1 MNRHDLPYYENILCI
16 RMSFIEPFCTEW
28 EAVTVNHLIE
38 LKRCLVEEWLNFQR
52 AIIEDI
58 RCGFSATYCVRSIY
72 QTLKKFSRWFFSL
85 KDTIGLALGHT
96 AKVVVDKAAIAKEI
110 ANVIEILWIPFIWER
125 YEEIKKEAER
135 LPETLTSLEY
145 RQKRMLSLEEENRDK
160 ALRTLYSLII
170 GSSIDEKS
178 KKSDIMRDILNG
190 MKGKVVATYIQAA
203 LELNWLS
210 DVPEFSIM
218 KMFWGIEGSQG
229 AISKMFSTIGGSLI
243 KEENLQ
249 NAKENLRLKLSK

>member
-1 MNRHDLPYYENILCI
+1 
-16 RMSFIEPFCTEW
+16 MSFIEPFCTEW

-85 KDTIGLALGHT
+85 KDTIGMALRHT
-96 AKVVVDKAAIAKEI
+96 AKIVVDKAAIAKEI

-125 YEEIKKEAER
+125 YEDIKKEAEK

-145 RQKRMLSLEEENRDK
+145 RQKKMLSLEEENRDK

-170 GSSIDEKS
+170 GSSIDEKRR
-178 KKSDIMRDILNG
+178 KSDIMRDILNG

-229 AISKMFSTIGGSLI
+229 AISKMFSTVGGSLI
-243 KEENLQ
+243 KKENLQ
-249 NAKENLRLKLSK
+249 NAKEDLRLKLSK

>member
-1 MNRHDLPYYENILCI
+1 M
-16 RMSFIEPFCTEW
+16 
-28 EAVTVNHLIE
+28 
-38 LKRCLVEEWLNFQR
+38 
-52 AIIEDI
+52 
-58 RCGFSATYCVRSIY
+58 
-72 QTLKKFSRWFFSL
+72 
-85 KDTIGLALGHT
+85 
-96 AKVVVDKAAIAKEI
+96 
-110 ANVIEILWIPFIWER
+110 
-125 YEEIKKEAER
+125 
-135 LPETLTSLEY
+135 PETLTSLEY

-170 GSSIDEKS
+170 GSSIDEKRR
-178 KKSDIMRDILNG
+178 KSDIMRDILNG

-203 LELNWLS
+203 IELNWLS

-243 KEENLQ
+243 KEENSQ

>member
-1 MNRHDLPYYENILCI
+1 M
-16 RMSFIEPFCTEW
+16 
-28 EAVTVNHLIE
+28 
-38 LKRCLVEEWLNFQR
+38 
-52 AIIEDI
+52 
-58 RCGFSATYCVRSIY
+58 
-72 QTLKKFSRWFFSL
+72 
-85 KDTIGLALGHT
+85 ALGHT

-160 ALRTLYSLII
+160 ALRSLYSLII
-170 GSSIDEKS
+170 GSSIDEKRR
-178 KKSDIMRDILNG
+178 KSDIMRDILNG
-190 MKGKVVATYIQAA
+190 MKGKTVATYIQAA
-203 LELNWLS
+203 IELNWLS

>member
-1 MNRHDLPYYENILCI
+1 
-16 RMSFIEPFCTEW
+16 MSFIEPFCTDW
-28 EAVTVNHLIE
+28 EAVTVKHLIE
-38 LKRCLVEEWLNFQR
+38 LKRCLIEEWLNFQR

-72 QTLKKFSRWFFSL
+72 QTLKKFSRWFFSI
-85 KDTIGLALGHT
+85 KDTICMALAHT
-96 AKVVVDKAAIAKEI
+96 AKVVVDKASIAKEI

-145 RQKRMLSLEEENRDK
+145 RQKRMLCLEEENRDK

-170 GSSIDEKS
+170 GSSIDEKRR
-178 KKSDIMRDILNG
+178 KSDIMRDILNG

-229 AISKMFSTIGGSLI
+229 AISKMFSTVGGSLI

>member
-1 MNRHDLPYYENILCI
+1 MNRHDLPYYENILCV
-16 RMSFIEPFCTEW
+16 RMSFIEPFCTDW

-38 LKRCLVEEWLNFQR
+38 LKKCLAEEWLNFQR
-52 AIIEDI
+52 AIIDDI
-58 RCGFSATYCVRSIY
+58 RCGFCAAYCVRSIY
-72 QTLKKFSRWFFSL
+72 HTLKKFSRWFFNL
-85 KDTIGLALGHT
+85 KDTIGNALVHT
-96 AKVVVDKAAIAKEI
+96 RKVIVEKAKIAKEI

-125 YEEIKKEAER
+125 YEGLKTEAER

-160 ALRTLYSLII
+160 ALRTLYSLIV
-170 GSSIDEKS
+170 GSSIDDKS
-178 KKSDIMRDILNG
+178 RKSGIMRDILNG
-190 MKGKVVATYIQAA
+190 MKGKTVATYIQAA

-229 AISKMFSTIGGSLI
+229 AISKMFSTVGGSLI

-249 NAKENLRLKLSK
+249 NAKENLLLKLSK

>member
-1 MNRHDLPYYENILCI
+1 MNRHDLPYYDNILCV
-16 RMSFIEPFCTEW
+16 RMSFIEPFCTDW

-38 LKRCLVEEWLNFQR
+38 LKRCLIEEWLSFQR

-72 QTLKKFSRWFFSL
+72 QTLKKFSRWIFSL
-85 KDTIGLALGHT
+85 KDTIGMELCHT
-96 AKVVVDKAAIAKEI
+96 AKVVANKATIAKEI

-125 YEEIKKEAER
+125 YEELKKDAER

-218 KMFWGIEGSQG
+218 KMFWGVEGSQG
-229 AISKMFSTIGGSLI
+229 AISKMFSTVGGSLI

-249 NAKENLRLKLSK
+249 NAKESLILKLSK